1 MNSLARPLQ
10 GLGAARTRSWAAAHK
25 WLLLRRA
32 SQIGVLMLFL
42 LGPLAGIW
50 IVRGNLS
57 SSTTLG
63 VLPLTDPFVL
73 LQSLAAGTRPYATAL
88 IGAAIVVAFYLVVG
102 GRAYCA
108 WACPVNIVTDAAAWL
123 RRRLGFRGGR
133 APAAAT
139 RQWLLAGTLVASLA
153 TGALAWEL
161 VNPVSMLHRAII
173 FGGTLAW
180 SLVAAVFVFDLA
192 IAPRGFC
199 GHVCP
204 QGALYGLLGRLS
216 LVRVS
221 AYRRRDCDDC
231 ADCYDVCPE
240 PAVIP
245 PALKPGDPGT
255 SPVIASGACTNCG
268 RCIDVCGN
276 DVFRFTFR
284 FDRRSAA

>member
-1 MNSLARPLQ
+1 M
-10 GLGAARTRSWAAAHK
+10 RTRGVLAAFK

-32 SQIGVLMLFL
+32 SQIGILALFL

-57 SSTTLG
+57 SSMTLG

-73 LQSLAAGTRPYATAL
+73 LQSIFAGAPPHATA
-88 IGAAIVVAFYLVVG
+88 ITGAAIVVLLYLAVG

-108 WACPVNIVTDAAAWL
+108 WVCPVNIVTDAAAWL
-123 RRRLGFRGGR
+123 RDRLGIRGGR
-133 APAAAT
+133 APSPEI
-139 RQWLLAGTLVASLA
+139 RYWLLAGTLAAAFA
-153 TGALAWEL
+153 TGALAWEF

-173 FGGTLAW
+173 FGGALAW
-180 SLVAAVFVFDLA
+180 SVVAAVFVFDLA
-192 IAPRGFC
+192 IASRGFC

-204 QGALYGLLGRLS
+204 QGALYALVGRAS

-221 AYRRRDCDDC
+221 AHRRLDCDDC
-231 ADCYDVCPE
+231 ADCYAVCPE

-245 PALKPGDPGT
+245 PALKPRDPGA

-268 RCIDVCGN
+268 RCIDVCSK